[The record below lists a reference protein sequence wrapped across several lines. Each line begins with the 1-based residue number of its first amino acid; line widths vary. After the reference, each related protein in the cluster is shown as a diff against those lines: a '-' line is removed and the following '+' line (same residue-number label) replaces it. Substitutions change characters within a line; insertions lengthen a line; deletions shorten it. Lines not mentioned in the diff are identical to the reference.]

1 MTGLRGLLV
10 TGTDTAVGKT
20 RVSSA
25 IVATL
30 VAQGERVGVLKPLAS
45 GADRVEGHL
54 RWDDTERLIAALGRD
69 VPRDRVTPI
78 TFEAPLAPP
87 VAARLAGQPL
97 AFDRVLE
104 ATREAIAW
112 WAGPG
117 GAELM
122 IVEGVG
128 GLLCPIAEGATL
140 ADLAVRLD
148 YPLLIVARRGLGTL
162 NHTLLTV
169 EAARSRGLRVAGVIL
184 NGSEPTGDPVAEAT
198 NPIELSRWL
207 GDVPLLVEV
216 PHGSDPTALL
226 GGRPDLKWKGRAAA
240 PRIVSGDTWRPVPR

>member
-10 TGTDTAVGKT
+10 TGTDTGVGKT

-30 VAQGERVGVLKPLAS
+30 VAQGERVGALKPVAS

-87 VAARLAGQPL
+87 VAARLAGEPL
-97 AFDRVLE
+97 GFDHVLE
-104 ATREAIAW
+104 ATRKAIAW

-117 GAELM
+117 QAELL

-140 ADLAVRLD
+140 ADLAVALD
-148 YPLLIVARRGLGTL
+148 YPLLIVARRGLGTI
-162 NHTLLTV
+162 NHTILTV
-169 EAARSRGLRVAGVIL
+169 EAARSRGLRVAGVVL
-184 NGSEPTGDPVAEAT
+184 NGSEPTADPLVEET
-198 NPIELSRWL
+198 NPIELSKWL
-207 GDVPLLVEV
+207 GEVPLLAEL
-216 PHGSDPTALL
+216 PHGSDLTALL
-226 GGRPDLKWKGRAAA
+226 GGRPDLNWKGRAAA
-240 PRIVSGDTWRPVPR
+240 PRIVSEDARRSIPR

>member
-1 MTGLRGLLV
+1 MTGIRGLFV
-10 TGTDTAVGKT
+10 TGTDTGVGKT

-25 IVATL
+25 IVETL

-45 GADRVEGHL
+45 GADRVDGQL

-87 VAARLAGQPL
+87 VAARLAGEPL

-104 ATREAIAW
+104 ATRAAIAW

-122 IVEGVG
+122 VVEGVG
-128 GLLCPIAEGATL
+128 GLLCPIAERATA
-140 ADLAVRLD
+140 ADLAIALD
-148 YPLLIVARRGLGTL
+148 YPLLVVARRGLGTL
-162 NHTLLTV
+162 NHTILTV
-169 EAARSRGLRVAGVIL
+169 EAARSRGLRVAGVVL
-184 NGSEPTGDPVAEAT
+184 NGSEPTVDPMAEST

-207 GDVPLLVEV
+207 GEIPLLLEL
-216 PHGSDPTALL
+216 PHGSDLTALL
-226 GGRPDLKWKGRAAA
+226 RSRPDLNWKGRAALPRTGWSEAGRPA
-240 PRIVSGDTWRPVPR
+240 PR